1 MAHKPRRSP
10 KPVNDKDRSET
21 LAKLQRLYRGSS
33 RQPDVFGRR
42 PALPSEIEKLVKRDR
57 K

>member
-10 KPVNDKDRSET
+10 QPVPTNDRTQT
-21 LAKLQRLYRGSS
+21 LSKLHRLYRGSG
-33 RQPDVFGRR
+33 RQPDMFGRR
-42 PALPSEIEKLVKRDR
+42 PALPSEIEKLVKREG